1 MECEIFERGYNGM
14 IKDGNGFI
22 GEGGLYIYKF
32 LLLLVLTLICL
43 IWSHKRSLNI
53 FVFCIICYIYRFVE
67 QPVLNIKVLLDSI
80 IKITDFQKRK
90 FVEFAIWYDM
100 IW

>member
-1 MECEIFERGYNGM
+1 MEVMECEIFERGYNGM

-32 LLLLVLTLICL
+32 LLLLVLILICL
-43 IWSHKRSLNI
+43 NGSQKRSLNI
-53 FVFCIICYIYRFVE
+53 FVFCIMCYVYRFVE
-67 QPVLNIKVLLDSI
+67 QLVLNIKVLLDSI

-90 FVEFAIWYDM
+90 FVEFAI
-100 IW
+100 